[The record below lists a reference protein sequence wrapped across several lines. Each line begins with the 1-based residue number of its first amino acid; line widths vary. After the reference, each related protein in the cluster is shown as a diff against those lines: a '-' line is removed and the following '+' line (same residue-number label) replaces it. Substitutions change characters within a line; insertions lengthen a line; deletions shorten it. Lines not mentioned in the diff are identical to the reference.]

1 LVIVCPRSWFAE
13 GCAEAGEVAQFH
25 QRLEM
30 RLTGLAAALYA
41 EPTRRT
47 SMIAD
52 RIGRVCL
59 IILEVIVL
67 AIYLALRTL
76 RVSDNVAYSAWIG
89 YMFGW
94 LVILLLVTSLKMF
107 SKERLLAILGLGL
120 VALIVIPLLFP
131 TYLSGRR

>member
-1 LVIVCPRSWFAE
+1 
-13 GCAEAGEVAQFH
+13 
-25 QRLEM
+25 
-30 RLTGLAAALYA
+30 
-41 EPTRRT
+41 
-47 SMIAD
+47 MIAD